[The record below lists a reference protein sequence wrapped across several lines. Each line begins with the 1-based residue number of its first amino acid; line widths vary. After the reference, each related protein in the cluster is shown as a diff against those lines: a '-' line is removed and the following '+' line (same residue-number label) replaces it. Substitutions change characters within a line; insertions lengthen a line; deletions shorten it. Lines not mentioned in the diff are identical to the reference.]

1 MFTKNKKY
9 THEGKRSMFTKVL
22 FDESDG
28 SDLATCPYV
37 LPCPTRRIFHKFADA
52 KEMVTSAKFEHSFL
66 FFQLL
71 SYCYF

>member
-1 MFTKNKKY
+1 MKVNKHV
-9 THEGKRSMFTKVL
+9 HEGKQSLFTKVL
-22 FDESDG
+22 FNEYDG